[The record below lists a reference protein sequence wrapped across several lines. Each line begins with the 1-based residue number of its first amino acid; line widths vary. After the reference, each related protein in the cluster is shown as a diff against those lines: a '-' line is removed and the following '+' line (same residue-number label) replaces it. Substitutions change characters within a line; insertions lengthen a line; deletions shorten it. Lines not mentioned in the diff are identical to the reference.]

1 MKRLLFSFFIITI
14 HLGLVNAQAIDS
26 ILPVEKTLLWEISG
40 NGLDSTSFL
49 FGTIHLIEASNFVI
63 KPKLEKAFS
72 DVSRVTFEINM
83 EDMTDPA
90 LMITLMTK
98 IFMPNDSTLEDLV
111 TEQEYQQIE
120 EFFKNGEL
128 ALPMAMIKKIKP
140 AFLSMMDPS
149 ALSGGGLDESTVSYE
164 LKIFEKCQLDHKK
177 VDGLE
182 TIEFQIGLFD
192 QIPLKTQ
199 AEMLVHTVQEVKD
212 STQENTLKKLTE
224 IYLQEDIN
232 GMQKMMDVD
241 APEMMGIGE
250 DLLANR
256 NSKWIPIM
264 GKMMKEQ
271 KTLFAVGAGHLGGEK
286 GVIAL
291 LRKAGYK
298 VRPVMSE

>member
-1 MKRLLFSFFIITI
+1 MKRLLFSFLIITI

-83 EDMTDPA
+83 EDMTNPSM
-90 LMITLMTK
+90 MITLMTK